1 MATNVGLGLSS
12 CGLRVYWS
20 GYRIPTKLCLP
31 FPANGHQWISCYS
44 QKLNHPQP
52 LSLHG
57 CFPPTHTT
65 EWVSAHSWTPKQCRW
80 VTADPPL
87 LQQVD
92 SVFIILRPTTGLSYK
107 ISSFSWYFVIIS
119 MIDEEFTWR
128 VKVELRAVS
137 ITQNSISRPCFL

>member
-31 FPANGHQWISCYS
+31 FPANGHSGFRDIHRNWTTPSLSPYMGASHLPIQQNGS
-44 QKLNHPQP
+44 QRTLELQSNEV
-52 LSLHG
+52 
-57 CFPPTHTT
+57 TT
-65 EWVSAHSWTPKQCRW
+65 
-80 VTADPPL
+80 DPPL

-107 ISSFSWYFVIIS
+107 ISSFSWYFMIIS
-119 MIDEEFTWR
+119 MIDEKFTWR

-137 ITQNSISRPCFL
+137 ITQNSISRPCSL